1 MSPRKLGLVSV
12 GVLVLCAHASAAQAP
27 TATIAGAVTD
37 ATGAVLV
44 DARIVV
50 RETGTGM
57 TRTARTR
64 DNGRF
69 SLDSL
74 RPSTYDVEVDHHGF
88 VTARRRAT
96 LQVGDNLALDFALGI
111 GNRDERVDVAAESSG
126 INGRDVEVRG
136 SVGRTQIE
144 QLPLNGRSFLELA
157 QLQPAVDVVSVT
169 NPGAFGN
176 NYQRVLIAGA
186 YYSQTR
192 ITVDGSTT
200 GDRFVGGTMQGL
212 SQESVQEF
220 QVATFSL
227 SPATGVAGSGAINI
241 VTRSGSNDFSGS
253 AFTFYRDHHLA
264 AYPGLRRDAVPPP
277 FARRQSGASAGG
289 PLRHDRTFWF
299 ANYEHNNQDAV
310 YGLANNHPIFS
321 KFDGIYPNP
330 LDSHQV
336 NSRFDSRISDAHQ
349 AFARFTMDANDTTS
363 PAVAVGMP
371 SNWQSVRNRAV
382 QAQVGLVSVLKPTV
396 VNDLRLSYGA
406 LQGDLNPVAAEQCT
420 DPVACV
426 GAGGPNILVFDA
438 PQFRIGNQFNS
449 PFARRQRTFQVVD
462 NLTWQR
468 GDHQIRLGGEWE
480 RAHITAS
487 LAFNEPAQVTLWGP
501 SNLQNAAFRSFYDA
515 LPASLKDPAAPA
527 PTLADIL
534 RLPLRTFT
542 TGIGDPS
549 LPGPYNADQ
558 ASHTDRFRGYIQDAW
573 SITPSLTL
581 SAGLAYVFD
590 THLFA
595 EDLDYPVYLR
605 PILGD
610 DLRPIT
616 PDANNFDPSLGLA
629 WSIGS
634 SRRTII
640 RLGGG
645 TYHDEGT
652 LFWKARER
660 AFIGPSGNGRVTVD
674 GSVANLDFS
683 SSPTTFTGGDLVAVL
698 PGLRADLAARFGDG
712 TDLSRRGIDVIKQG
726 DQIVDPH
733 ATTAYSIQANAGIQR
748 EFGTGWAL
756 TADYVMRRY
765 VHVGPLQGVYSI
777 DRNRFNRPRVTG
789 VDATTGVVSFV
800 RNPIIPLCSA
810 EAARAFNPDDDCST
824 GPINI
829 FGSGAN
835 FRYQGLN
842 LTLEKRYSSGWQFK
856 LGYAFSRNT
865 GFIDGGFTSYDDYSL
880 AYGNIPNHRRHRLTL
895 SGVWTLPDYNG
906 TSGFWR
912 AVRNSWTVAF
922 NSQIYSAPPLNTLL
936 AGLDLDGDGISLTLL
951 PGTTHNS
958 LGQGL
963 SAAELRR
970 LVDDYN
976 AAVEDGTRRV
986 VDASGAVTI
995 VRPRTPFNQV
1005 MTPITLPEHFSN
1017 GDSFITQDVR
1027 VTRAIRMTKQSELS
1041 LVGEAFNVFN
1051 IANMTGYSGVL
1062 NQPNYGTASAR
1073 VAQVFGTGGPRAFQV
1088 ALRLRF

>member
-1 MSPRKLGLVSV
+1 MSARKLGLVSV
-12 GVLVLCAHASAAQAP
+12 GVLLLCAHTSAAQAP

-50 RETGTGM
+50 RETSTGM

-69 SLDSL
+69 SVDSL

-186 YYSQTR
+186 DHSQTR

-264 AYPGLRRDAVPPP
+264 AYPGLRRDAVAPP

-330 LDSHQV
+330 LDSHQL

-406 LQGDLNPVAAEQCT
+406 LQGDLNPMAAEHCT

-468 GDHQIRLGGEWE
+468 GDHQIRLGGEW
-480 RAHITAS
+480 S
-487 LAFNEPAQVTLWGP
+487 G
-501 SNLQNAAFRSFYDA
+501 
-515 LPASLKDPAAPA
+515 
-527 PTLADIL
+527 
-534 RLPLRTFT
+534 RT
-542 TGIGDPS
+542 
-549 LPGPYNADQ
+549 
-558 ASHTDRFRGYIQDAW
+558 
-573 SITPSLTL
+573 
-581 SAGLAYVFD
+581 
-590 THLFA
+590 
-595 EDLDYPVYLR
+595 
-605 PILGD
+605 
-610 DLRPIT
+610 
-616 PDANNFDPSLGLA
+616 
-629 WSIGS
+629 
-634 SRRTII
+634 SRRHWRST
-640 RLGGG
+640 
-645 TYHDEGT
+645 
-652 LFWKARER
+652 
-660 AFIGPSGNGRVTVD
+660 
-674 GSVANLDFS
+674 
-683 SSPTTFTGGDLVAVL
+683 
-698 PGLRADLAARFGDG
+698 
-712 TDLSRRGIDVIKQG
+712 
-726 DQIVDPH
+726 
-733 ATTAYSIQANAGIQR
+733 
-748 EFGTGWAL
+748 
-756 TADYVMRRY
+756 
-765 VHVGPLQGVYSI
+765 
-777 DRNRFNRPRVTG
+777 NRH
-789 VDATTGVVSFV
+789 
-800 RNPIIPLCSA
+800 
-810 EAARAFNPDDDCST
+810 
-824 GPINI
+824 
-829 FGSGAN
+829 
-835 FRYQGLN
+835 
-842 LTLEKRYSSGWQFK
+842 K
-856 LGYAFSRNT
+856 
-865 GFIDGGFTSYDDYSL
+865 
-880 AYGNIPNHRRHRLTL
+880 
-895 SGVWTLPDYNG
+895 
-906 TSGFWR
+906 
-912 AVRNSWTVAF
+912 
-922 NSQIYSAPPLNTLL
+922 
-936 AGLDLDGDGISLTLL
+936 
-951 PGTTHNS
+951 
-958 LGQGL
+958 
-963 SAAELRR
+963 
-970 LVDDYN
+970 
-976 AAVEDGTRRV
+976 
-986 VDASGAVTI
+986 
-995 VRPRTPFNQV
+995 
-1005 MTPITLPEHFSN
+1005 
-1017 GDSFITQDVR
+1017 
-1027 VTRAIRMTKQSELS
+1027 
-1041 LVGEAFNVFN
+1041 
-1051 IANMTGYSGVL
+1051 
-1062 NQPNYGTASAR
+1062 
-1073 VAQVFGTGGPRAFQV
+1073 
-1088 ALRLRF
+1088 